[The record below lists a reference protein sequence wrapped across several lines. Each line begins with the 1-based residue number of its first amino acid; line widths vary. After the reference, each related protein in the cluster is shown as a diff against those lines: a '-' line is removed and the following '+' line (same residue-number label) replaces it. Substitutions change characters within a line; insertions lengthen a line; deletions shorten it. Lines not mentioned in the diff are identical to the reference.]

1 MKTKKQE
8 EEYQDLNE
16 IIDESKQDLL
26 DYIDRKLALAKLRLY
41 EKIAN
46 FSSRVLY
53 GLILLVIGL
62 IMLLVS
68 FITLGLYLGQL
79 LGNYAAGFSIMIL
92 AGLLSLILFI
102 INRKSVRKYFVNLTI
117 RTLRR
122 IESDE
127 E

>member
-1 MKTKKQE
+1 M
-8 EEYQDLNE
+8 
-16 IIDESKQDLL
+16 
-26 DYIDRKLALAKLRLY
+26 
-41 EKIAN
+41 AN

-62 IMLLVS
+62 IMLLLS

-79 LGNYAAGFSIMIL
+79 LGNYAAGFGIMIL
-92 AGLLSLILFI
+92 AGLLSLMLFI
-102 INRKSVRKYFVNLTI
+102 INRKSVRKFFVNLTI